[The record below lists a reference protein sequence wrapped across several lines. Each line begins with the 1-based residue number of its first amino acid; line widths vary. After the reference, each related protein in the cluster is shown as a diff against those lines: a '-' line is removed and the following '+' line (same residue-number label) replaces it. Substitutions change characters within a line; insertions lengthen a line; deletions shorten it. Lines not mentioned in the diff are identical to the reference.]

1 MPKNLN
7 EIIVHRQ
14 NDEEIWGFLVE
25 GDTDESNRSM
35 PSRNQFLPSVA
46 VVDIKPGSSAD
57 EAGLKPGHEI
67 WEIEG
72 TKVFELSYAD
82 FIYAVEEI
90 DGNSLKMLIDR

>member
-1 MPKNLN
+1 M
-7 EIIVHRQ
+7 
-14 NDEEIWGFLVE
+14 E